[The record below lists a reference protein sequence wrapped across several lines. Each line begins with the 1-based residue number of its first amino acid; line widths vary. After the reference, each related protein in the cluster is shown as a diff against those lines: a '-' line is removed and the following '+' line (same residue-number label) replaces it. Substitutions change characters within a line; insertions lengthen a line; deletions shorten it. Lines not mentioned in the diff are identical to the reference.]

1 MKAIKVG
8 LLLLLTSLVMCE
20 QNPNYL
26 QIGRSFV
33 QQYYAYFDIAFQR
46 TSVRSFYD
54 INDSVLMYAGELFQG
69 ADKIMEKFTGGVSNV
84 VQRNITFTDV
94 QPTNDAGM
102 VLNVFGRILYTDST
116 ASNWT
121 PYFTEMFVI
130 KPRFTM
136 YYIQNQHFRSS
147 VGVNNSMISI
157 NDGLR
162 FV

>member
-8 LLLLLTSLVMCE
+8 LLLLLTSFVTCE

-26 QIGRSFV
+26 QIGRGFV
-33 QQYYAYFDIAFQR
+33 QQFYAYYDVAFQR
-46 TSVRSFYD
+46 SSVRSFYD
-54 INDSVLMYAGELFQG
+54 INESVLLYAGELFQG
-69 ADKIMEKFTGGVSNV
+69 ADKIMEKFTAGVSNV

-102 VLNVFGRILYTDST
+102 IINVFGRILYSDST
-116 ASNWT
+116 AANWT
-121 PYFTEMFVI
+121 PHFTEMFVI

-147 VGVNNSMISI
+147 VAVNSSSISI